1 MCYSLE
7 LGQIESSSLLLLSL
21 GSGNNSSI
29 YLTRLGYPSIL
40 LHLKTEEDV
49 IGRRRE
55 EKGKRGRKRKGSKRQ
70 SGRDREERERKRQR
84 DRDRKR
90 KRERLA
96 NRH

>member
-1 MCYSLE
+1 VCYSLE